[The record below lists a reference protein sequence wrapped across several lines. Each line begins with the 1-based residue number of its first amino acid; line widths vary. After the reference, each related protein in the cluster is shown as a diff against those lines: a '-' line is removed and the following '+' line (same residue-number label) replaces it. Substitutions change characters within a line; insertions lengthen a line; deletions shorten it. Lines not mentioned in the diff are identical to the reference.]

1 MANETLKNLRKGK
14 GFSQAEVARKAKM
27 TEAGYAYCE
36 QGKRTP
42 SVRTAIR
49 IAGALGVQSWKGFCE
64 LWDGTPSI

>member
-1 MANETLKNLRKGK
+1 MRESLVNLRKSRGYLK
-14 GFSQAEVARKAKM
+14 ADVARKANI
-27 TEAGYAYCE
+27 TEAGYSYYE

-64 LWDGTPSI
+64 LWDCSPST

>member
-1 MANETLKNLRKGK
+1 MANESLINLRKAR
-14 GFSQAEVARKAKM
+14 GFLQAEVARKAQI
-27 TEAGYAYCE
+27 TEAGYAYYE

-64 LWDGTPSI
+64 LWDGNPTT